1 MPDPCS
7 LAAEGFCNLYS
18 HCHPVL
24 TSGDD
29 KIGQSDNVA
38 IKLADAIWFR
48 GLFRE
53 SAAHSQVLVNG
64 ARNWQKLR

>member
-1 MPDPCS
+1 MRDPRS

-18 HCHPVL
+18 RCHRVL

-29 KIGQSDNVA
+29 KIRQSDKVA

-53 SAAHSQVLVNG
+53 SAAQSQVLVYG